1 MDFVQGIKVQFKS
14 LVTEANG
21 QSYIPWAAALAV
33 AGRPQQTVA
42 LFRGKPAMSLLGG
55 AVVAVDQGG
64 QRTWLPILDARNN
77 TVPADQLTSRDVGDT
92 LNRARA
98 KAIAMVSGVG
108 LGLYAGFEDAA
119 AFLRALNVRP
129 DSDLTEVEPLVKKK
143 GGKSGAGYVSWAA
156 ALAAARI
163 TDPTFQWEVIEYE
176 FTDASTGEI
185 VHRPYVPIGQT
196 YMVGVKAVY
205 QGLEHVEMLPVMG
218 VVETEV
224 RGEKKKRDHQPLTN
238 PTAHDWNRAV
248 MRCLAKA
255 IAVVSGYGLN
265 VYAKSDL
272 DALEA
277 TYVGAKPIV
286 ETAAPEAIAEL
297 RNALAQSG
305 RDEAS
310 LLQWLGK
317 PDVVLEALS
326 AADVARAMRALNP
339 AAKAA

>member
-1 MDFVQGIKVQFKS
+1 MEFVQGIKVQFKS

-33 AGRPQQTVA
+33 AGRPAQTVA
-42 LFRGKPAMSLLGG
+42 LFGGKPAMALFGG

-64 QRTWLPILDARNN
+64 QRTWLPILDAKNN
-77 TVPADQLTSRDVGDT
+77 TVSSGNLTSRDVGDT
-92 LNRARA
+92 INRARA

-108 LGLYAGFEDAA
+108 LGLYAGFDDAA
-119 AFLRALNVRP
+119 SFLRALNVRP
-129 DSDLTEVEPLVKKK
+129 DSDLSEVEPLVKNK
-143 GGKSGAGYVSWAA
+143 GGKSGAGYVQWAA

-163 TDPTFQWEVIEYE
+163 TDPTFHWEVAEHE
-176 FTDASTGEI
+176 FDDQNTGEI
-185 VHRPYVPIGQT
+185 AHRPYVPIGQT
-196 YMVGVKAVY
+196 YMVAVKVTY
-205 QGLEHVEMLPVMG
+205 RGIEHLEMLPIMG
-218 VVETEV
+218 VVEVEV
-224 RGEKKKRDHQPLTN
+224 RGEKKKRDHQPLSA

-255 IAVVSGYGLN
+255 IAVVSGYGLS

-277 TYVGAKPIV
+277 TYVGAKPAN
-286 ETAAPEAIAEL
+286 AAPAEAIAEL
-297 RNALAQSG
+297 RAALGAAG

-317 PDVVLEALS
+317 PGVALEALS
-326 AADVARAMRALNP
+326 AEDVARAMRALAP
-339 AAKAA
+339 SARAA